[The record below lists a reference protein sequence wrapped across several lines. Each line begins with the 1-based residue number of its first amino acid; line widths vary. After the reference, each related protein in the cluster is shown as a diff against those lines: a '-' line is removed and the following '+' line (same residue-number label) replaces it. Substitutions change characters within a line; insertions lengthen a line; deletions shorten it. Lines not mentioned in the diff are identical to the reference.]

1 MIFYAYGGG
10 HFLGASRQFAEAVN
24 LAYDKNGDFVTD
36 ERGHLVW
43 DRINRQPIR
52 NLKDP
57 SGAAGAVMSHL
68 DGFTRSTLYED
79 GIMVIDAT
87 GCTLNQVLYF
97 IDKGIPAAAYRE
109 DGSYV
114 LLSGYDTYNVTIY
127 DPAVQE
133 NVKMGLGDAAA
144 HFGSQHNR
152 FLCGLKIE

>member
-1 MIFYAYGGG
+1 MKEDTLSGIC
-10 HFLGASRQFAEAVN
+10 
-24 LAYDKNGDFVTD
+24 
-36 ERGHLVW
+36 
-43 DRINRQPIR
+43 INRQPIR

-57 SGAAGAVMSHL
+57 SGAVMSHL

-133 NVKMGLGDAAA
+133 NVKMGLGTRRALWKPA
-144 HFGSQHNR
+144 
-152 FLCGLKIE
+152 